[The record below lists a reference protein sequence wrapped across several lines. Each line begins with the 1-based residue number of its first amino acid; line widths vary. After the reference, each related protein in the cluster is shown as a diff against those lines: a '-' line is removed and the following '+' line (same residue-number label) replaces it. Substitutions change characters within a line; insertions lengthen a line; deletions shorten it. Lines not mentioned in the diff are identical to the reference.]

1 MKKTFN
7 ISGITCKSCK
17 DFIEEKTFELPDIQ
31 SVKVCLEKKNI
42 TISSPKIIDRKQL
55 QNILGSK
62 YLISE
67 VNNFKIKSKIIQ
79 LKPLVLIFMYL
90 IFLTLFINFND
101 FKIQMAMIDF
111 MGLFFLT
118 FSLFKL
124 IDYSSFPQSFSNY
137 DPLAMKFPF
146 YAKTYPFIELILGVC
161 FLFRFEVQ
169 ITSLITFFILSI
181 TTYGI
186 IKTLINK
193 KEIQCAC
200 LGTSLKLPMTEATL
214 IENIIM
220 ISMALTFLI

>member
-7 ISGITCKSCK
+7 ISGMTCKSCK
-17 DFIEEKTFELPDIQ
+17 DFIQDKTLELPDIQ
-31 SVKVCLEKKNI
+31 SVKVSLEKKNI
-42 TISSPKIIDRKQL
+42 TISSPKIIDMKQL

-79 LKPLVLIFMYL
+79 LKPLVLIFIYL

-101 FKIQMAMIDF
+101 FKIQIAMIDF

-124 IDYSSFPQSFSNY
+124 IDYSTFPKSFSNY

-169 ITSLITFFILSI
+169 IISLITFFILSI

-193 KEIQCAC
+193 KEIECAC

>member
-31 SVKVCLEKKNI
+31 SVKVSLEKKNI
-42 TISSPKIIDRKQL
+42 TISSPKIIDMKQL

-101 FKIQMAMIDF
+101 FKIQIAMIDF

-169 ITSLITFFILSI
+169 MISLITFFILSI

>member
-7 ISGITCKSCK
+7 ISGMTCKSCK

-101 FKIQMAMIDF
+101 FKIQIAMIDF

-186 IKTLINK
+186 IKVLINK
-193 KEIQCAC
+193 KEIECAC

-220 ISMALTFLI
+220 ISMALTFLN